1 MDEPDPVVILITF
14 PSDGDV
20 TAFATALVRD
30 REAACVS
37 VLPEVES
44 VYRWEGAIEQ
54 ARERQL
60 IVKTTLDRVDPLR
73 RRVGNLH
80 PYDTP
85 EFLVLRV
92 AGGEERYLAWIRD
105 ATASKRSQET
115 GDRSQKTGEA

>member
-1 MDEPDPVVILITF
+1 MDEPEPVVILITF

-20 TAFATALVRD
+20 TAFASALVRHG
-30 REAACVS
+30 EAACVS

-44 VYRWEGAIEQ
+44 VYRWDGAIER

-60 IVKTTLDRVDPLR
+60 IVKTTLDMVDPLQ
-73 RRVGNLH
+73 RRVAGLH

-92 AGGEERYLAWIRD
+92 AGGEERYLAWIRES
-105 ATASKRSQET
+105 TTSTRPQET
-115 GDRSQKTGEA
+115 GVRRQESGDH